1 MKNSLFTIENMLY
14 AITGLI
20 ILLAFM
26 FPTQTTDLITSVNGT
41 VQQSLDWFILLLINV
56 ILIFMI
62 YLAFSKYG
70 KIIIGGP
77 TATKEFSDI
86 SWFAMLFAAGLGVG
100 LVLYGVAEPVT
111 HTMSP
116 PGGSGLLPN
125 SPQSARYALLET
137 FFNWGPHAWA
147 LYAITSLAFAY
158 FGYNRATSMQTG
170 NFIFDLMPFIKN
182 HTVLLIIVDVIAYIA
197 VLFGIIAT
205 LSLGVI
211 NLSEGL
217 IRLFPEL
224 KSAYDLIS
232 LRLLTLIT
240 LAVVYTMSASTD
252 IGKGI
257 KNLSNL
263 NILIA
268 FALLIFVLFASDT
281 AYIMRS
287 FVTVTGRFLND
298 FLTISTDLRHF
309 SNNQSWVEN
318 WSVAYYL
325 WWIAFCPFI
334 GIFVARISRGRSFKE
349 FILCSLTLPSIA
361 IFLWF
366 SVFGGAALHEIQIM
380 GNTDLGNLILNNQ
393 EKGIYELF
401 NILPFSTLTTVAA
414 VILSFVFLVTSA
426 DSAAYV
432 MGMMAGGQENPRRTS
447 RVISAMIVTL
457 LTAYLLYAEYDNNFL
472 RNITLIGATPYL
484 IVIILQAIAFYKA
497 LRAYESSNSE
507 KSN

>member
-1 MKNSLFTIENMLY
+1 MHKSIFSIENMLY
-14 AITGLI
+14 AISGII
-20 ILLAFM
+20 ILLAFA
-26 FPTQTTDLITSVNGT
+26 FPDQTTTLITGVNNV

-56 ILIFMI
+56 LLFFII
-62 YLAFSKYG
+62 YLAFSQYG

-77 TATKEFSDI
+77 TATKEFSNI
-86 SWFAMLFAAGLGVG
+86 SWFSMLFAAGLGVG

-116 PGGSGLLPN
+116 PGGSFLEAN
-125 SPQSARYALLET
+125 SPHSARQALLST

-170 NFIFDLMPFIKN
+170 NFIFDLMPFVKN
-182 HTVLLIIVDVIAYIA
+182 HTALLVIIDVIAYIA
-197 VLFGIIAT
+197 VLFGVIAT

-217 IRLFPEL
+217 IRLFPSIADGYLTEF
-224 KSAYDLIS
+224 
-232 LRLLTLIT
+232 RLMTLGV
-240 LAVVYTMSASTD
+240 LAAVYTASASTD

-263 NILIA
+263 NIALA
-268 FALLIFVLFASDT
+268 FFLLVFVLFATDT
-281 AYIMRS
+281 TYVMRS
-287 FVTVTGRFLND
+287 FVTTTGDFLNN
-298 FLTISTDLRHF
+298 FLKISTDLRHF
-309 SNNQSWVEN
+309 SKNEVWVEN

-334 GIFVARISRGRSFKE
+334 GIFVARISRGRTFKE
-349 FILCSLTLPSIA
+349 FILCSLSLPSIA

-366 SVFGGAALHEIQIM
+366 SVFGGAAIHEIQIM

-401 NILPFSTLTTVAA
+401 AIFPLTTFTTTIII
-414 VILSFVFLVTSA
+414 ILSFVFLVTSA

-432 MGMMAGGQENPRRTS
+432 MGMMAGGDENPRRKS
-447 RVISAMIVTL
+447 RIISAMIVTF

-497 LRAYESSNSE
+497 LRTYEHDQ
-507 KSN
+507 